1 MKLLFCLIGFGIMTK
16 VHSPAVAGQ
25 FYPSDADT
33 LKAVVDGFL
42 DSTSARPQGRVQAV
56 IVPHAGYVFSG
67 AVAAEAYAS
76 IAPTERYERVFLV
89 GPSHRE
95 AFRGASVDVEC
106 DWYETPLGRLRVDT
120 EVGFELI
127 GADSIFRDFHNAH
140 VREHCLEVQL
150 PFLQERLREVPSIVP
165 IIIGSV
171 DGGGLRRIARVLGP
185 YMNEDNLFVISSD
198 FSHYPSYE
206 DACRVD
212 GATGEAIASGSVDR
226 FLDVLLDNARAK
238 VPNLATSAC
247 GQLPIAALLM
257 MMEGRDDLEI
267 RHLDY
272 RNSGDAAV
280 YGDKSEVVGYHAF
293 SVVYKEGAEKNTGAS
308 GGFSLTAEERE
319 VLLETA
325 RRSIETAFDGK
336 YWLPSDTQLTQTLK
350 AECGAFVTLH
360 LHGRLRGCIGNIVGV
375 RPLYKTV
382 AEMARAAAFEDDRFR
397 PLTREELEQ
406 VHIEIS
412 VLSPLRQI
420 SSPDEIVLGRDGVLM
435 VKDGRS
441 GTFLPQ
447 VADETGW
454 TREEFL
460 GHCARDKAGIGWNG
474 WKDADLYVYQA
485 EVFDER

>member
-1 MKLLFCLIGFGIMTK
+1 MVQI
-16 VHSPAVAGQ
+16 HQPAVAGQ
-25 FYPSDADT
+25 FYPADAET
-33 LKAVVDGFL
+33 LTTIVEGFL
-42 DSTSARPQGRVQAV
+42 DSASTRVDRPVQAV

-67 AVAAEAYAS
+67 AVAAEAYAGIS
-76 IAPTERYERVFLV
+76 PEAVYERIFII
-89 GPSHRE
+89 GPGHRE
-95 AFRGASVDVEC
+95 AFRGAAVDGSCEVYSMPFGDVSVDTRTC
-106 DWYETPLGRLRVDT
+106 L
-120 EVGFELI
+120 ELAA
-127 GADSIFRDFHNAH
+127 ADSVFHN
-140 VREHCLEVQL
+140 RRKPFEKEHCLEVQI
-150 PFLQERLREVPSIVP
+150 PFLQARLKRMPPIVP
-165 IIIGSV
+165 VIIGSV
-171 DGGGLRRIARVLGP
+171 DGNDLGRIVRGLKP
-185 YMNEDNLFVISSD
+185 YFTQENLFVISSD
-198 FSHYPSYE
+198 FSHYPSYN
-206 DACRVD
+206 DACNVD
-212 GATGEAIASGSVDR
+212 RATGDAILSGSVEE
-226 FLDVLLDNARAK
+226 FLNTLLDNARQRI
-238 VPNLATSAC
+238 PGLATSAC

-272 RNSGDAAV
+272 RNSGDSQ
-280 YGDKSEVVGYHAF
+280 YGDKDGVVGYHAF
-293 SVVYKEGAEKNTGAS
+293 TVVYKELVRQEDSESGFALTDQEKTI
-308 GGFSLTAEERE
+308 
-319 VLLETA
+319 LLETA
-325 RRSIETAFDGK
+325 RRSIETAFEGK

-350 AECGAFVTLH
+350 VECGAFVTMH
-360 LHGRLRGCIGNIVGV
+360 LHGRLRGCVGNLVGV

-412 VLSPLRQI
+412 VLSPLRLI
-420 SSPDEIVLGRDGVLM
+420 SSPDELVLGRDGVLM

-485 EVFDER
+485 EVFDEQ

>member
-1 MKLLFCLIGFGIMTK
+1 MVQI
-16 VHSPAVAGQ
+16 HQPAVAGQ
-25 FYPSDADT
+25 FYPADAET
-33 LKAVVDGFL
+33 LTTIVEGFL
-42 DSTSARPQGRVQAV
+42 DSASTRVDRPVQAV

-67 AVAAEAYAS
+67 AVAAEAYAGIS
-76 IAPTERYERVFLV
+76 PEAVYERIFII
-89 GPSHRE
+89 GPGHRE
-95 AFRGASVDVEC
+95 AFRGAAVDGSCEVYSMPFGDVSVDTRTC
-106 DWYETPLGRLRVDT
+106 L
-120 EVGFELI
+120 ELAA
-127 GADSIFRDFHNAH
+127 ADSVFHN
-140 VREHCLEVQL
+140 RRKPFEKEHCLEVQI
-150 PFLQERLREVPSIVP
+150 PFLQARLKRMPPIVP
-165 IIIGSV
+165 VIIGSV
-171 DGGGLRRIARVLGP
+171 DGNDLGRIVRGLKP
-185 YMNEDNLFVISSD
+185 YFTQENLFVISSD
-198 FSHYPSYE
+198 FSHYPSYN
-206 DACRVD
+206 DACNVD
-212 GATGEAIASGSVDR
+212 RATGDAILSGSVEE
-226 FLDVLLDNARAK
+226 FLNTLLDNARQRI
-238 VPNLATSAC
+238 PGLATSAC

-272 RNSGDAAV
+272 RNSGDSQ
-280 YGDKSEVVGYHAF
+280 YGDKDGVVGYHAF
-293 SVVYKEGAEKNTGAS
+293 TVVYKELVRQEDSESGFALTDQEKTI
-308 GGFSLTAEERE
+308 
-319 VLLETA
+319 LLETA
-325 RRSIETAFDGK
+325 RRSIETAFEGK

-350 AECGAFVTLH
+350 VECGAFVTLH
-360 LHGRLRGCIGNIVGV
+360 LHGRLRGCVGNLVGV

-412 VLSPLRQI
+412 VLSPLRLI
-420 SSPDEIVLGRDGVLM
+420 SSPDELVLGRDGVLM

-485 EVFDER
+485 EVFDEQ

>member
-1 MKLLFCLIGFGIMTK
+1 MVQI
-16 VHSPAVAGQ
+16 HQPAVAGQ
-25 FYPSDADT
+25 FYPADAET
-33 LKAVVDGFL
+33 LTAIVEGFL
-42 DSTSARPQGRVQAV
+42 DSASTSADRPVQAV

-67 AVAAEAYAS
+67 AVAAEAYAGIS
-76 IAPTERYERVFLV
+76 PAAVYERIFII
-89 GPSHRE
+89 GPGHRE
-95 AFRGASVDVEC
+95 AFRGAAVDGSSEVYSMPLGDVSVDTRTC
-106 DWYETPLGRLRVDT
+106 L
-120 EVGFELI
+120 ELAA
-127 GADSIFRDFHNAH
+127 ADSVFHN
-140 VREHCLEVQL
+140 RRKPFEKEHCLEVQI
-150 PFLQERLREVPSIVP
+150 PFLQVRLKRMPPIVP
-165 IIIGSV
+165 VIIGSV
-171 DGGGLRRIARVLGP
+171 DGNDLGRIVRGLKP
-185 YMNEDNLFVISSD
+185 YFTQENLFVISSD
-198 FSHYPSYE
+198 FSHYPSYD
-206 DACRVD
+206 DACKVD
-212 GATGEAIASGSVDR
+212 RATGDAILSGSVEE
-226 FLDVLLDNARAK
+226 FLNTLLDNARQRI
-238 VPNLATSAC
+238 PGLATSAC

-272 RNSGDAAV
+272 RNSGDSQ
-280 YGDKSEVVGYHAF
+280 YGDKDGVVGYHAF
-293 SVVYKEGAEKNTGAS
+293 TVVYKELVRQEDSESGFALTDQEKTI
-308 GGFSLTAEERE
+308 
-319 VLLETA
+319 LLETA
-325 RRSIETAFDGK
+325 RRSIETAFEGK

-350 AECGAFVTLH
+350 VECGAFVTLH
-360 LHGRLRGCIGNIVGV
+360 LHGRLRGCVGNLVGV

-420 SSPDEIVLGRDGVLM
+420 SSPDELVLGRDGVLM

-485 EVFDER
+485 EVFDEQ

>member
-1 MKLLFCLIGFGIMTK
+1 MNILLSVILSIM
-16 VHSPAVAGQ
+16 VQIHQPAVAGQ
-25 FYPSDADT
+25 FYPADAET
-33 LKAVVDGFL
+33 LTTIVGGFL
-42 DSTSARPQGRVQAV
+42 DSASTRADRPVQAV

-67 AVAAEAYAS
+67 AVAAEAYAGIS
-76 IAPTERYERVFLV
+76 PAAVYERIFII
-89 GPSHRE
+89 GPGHRE
-95 AFRGASVDVEC
+95 AFLGAAVDGSSEVYSMPLGDVSVDTRTC
-106 DWYETPLGRLRVDT
+106 L
-120 EVGFELI
+120 ELAA
-127 GADSIFRDFHNAH
+127 ADSVFHN
-140 VREHCLEVQL
+140 RRKPFDKEHCLEVQI
-150 PFLQERLREVPSIVP
+150 PFLQARLKRMPPIVP
-165 IIIGSV
+165 VIIGSV
-171 DGGGLRRIARVLGP
+171 DGNDLGRIVRVLKP
-185 YMNEDNLFVISSD
+185 YFTQENLFVISSD
-198 FSHYPSYE
+198 FSHYPSYD
-206 DACRVD
+206 DACKVD
-212 GATGEAIASGSVDR
+212 RATGDAILSGSVEE
-226 FLDVLLDNARAK
+226 FLNTLLDNARQRI
-238 VPNLATSAC
+238 PGLATSAC

-257 MMEGRDDLEI
+257 MMEGREDLEI

-293 SVVYKEGAEKNTGAS
+293 SVVYKEEAEKNTGAS
-308 GGFSLTAEERE
+308 GGFSLTSEERE

-336 YWLPSDTQLTQTLK
+336 YWLPSDSLLTQTLK

-360 LHGRLRGCIGNIVGV
+360 LHGRLRGCIGNLVGV

-406 VHIEIS
+406 VHIEI
-412 VLSPLRQI
+412 
-420 SSPDEIVLGRDGVLM
+420 
-435 VKDGRS
+435 GRS

-454 TREEFL
+454 TKEEFL

-485 EVFDER
+485 DVFDEQ

>member
-1 MKLLFCLIGFGIMTK
+1 MNILLSVILSIM
-16 VHSPAVAGQ
+16 VQIHQPAVAGQ
-25 FYPSDADT
+25 FYPADAET
-33 LKAVVDGFL
+33 LTAIVEGFL
-42 DSTSARPQGRVQAV
+42 DSASTRADRPVQAV

-67 AVAAEAYAS
+67 AVAAEAYAGIS
-76 IAPTERYERVFLV
+76 PAAVYERIFII
-89 GPSHRE
+89 GPGHRE
-95 AFRGASVDVEC
+95 AFRGAAVDGSSEVYSMPLGDVSVDTRTC
-106 DWYETPLGRLRVDT
+106 L
-120 EVGFELI
+120 ELAA
-127 GADSIFRDFHNAH
+127 ADSVFHN
-140 VREHCLEVQL
+140 RRKPFEKEHCLEVQI
-150 PFLQERLREVPSIVP
+150 PFLQVRLKRMPPIVP
-165 IIIGSV
+165 VIISSV
-171 DGGGLRRIARVLGP
+171 DGNDLGRIVRVLKP
-185 YMNEDNLFVISSD
+185 YFTQENLFVISSD
-198 FSHYPSYE
+198 FSHYPSYD
-206 DACRVD
+206 DACKVD
-212 GATGEAIASGSVDR
+212 RATGDAILSGSVEE
-226 FLDVLLDNARAK
+226 FLNTLLDNARQRI
-238 VPNLATSAC
+238 PGLATSAC

-272 RNSGDAAV
+272 RNSGDSQ
-280 YGDKSEVVGYHAF
+280 YGDKDGVVGYHAF
-293 SVVYKEGAEKNTGAS
+293 TVVYKEPVRQEDSESGFALTDQEKAI
-308 GGFSLTAEERE
+308 
-319 VLLETA
+319 LLETA
-325 RRSIETAFDGK
+325 RRSIETAFEGK

-350 AECGAFVTLH
+350 VECGAFVTLH

-420 SSPDEIVLGRDGVLM
+420 PSPDEIVLGRDGVLM

-485 EVFDER
+485 EVFDEQ

>member
-1 MKLLFCLIGFGIMTK
+1 MVQI
-16 VHSPAVAGQ
+16 HQPAVAGQ
-25 FYPSDADT
+25 FYPADAET
-33 LKAVVDGFL
+33 LTAIVEGFL
-42 DSTSARPQGRVQAV
+42 DSASTRADRPVQAV

-67 AVAAEAYAS
+67 AVAAEAYAGIS
-76 IAPTERYERVFLV
+76 PAAVYERIFII
-89 GPSHRE
+89 GPGHRE
-95 AFRGASVDVEC
+95 AFRGAAVDGSSEVYSMPLGDVSVDTRTC
-106 DWYETPLGRLRVDT
+106 L
-120 EVGFELI
+120 ELAA
-127 GADSIFRDFHNAH
+127 ADSVFHN
-140 VREHCLEVQL
+140 RRKPFEKEHCLEVQI
-150 PFLQERLREVPSIVP
+150 PFLQVRLKRMPPIVP
-165 IIIGSV
+165 VIISSV
-171 DGGGLRRIARVLGP
+171 DGNDLGRIVRVLKP
-185 YMNEDNLFVISSD
+185 YFTQENLFVISSD
-198 FSHYPSYE
+198 FSHYPSYD
-206 DACRVD
+206 DACKVD
-212 GATGEAIASGSVDR
+212 RATGDAILSGSVEE
-226 FLDVLLDNARAK
+226 FLNTLLDNARQRI
-238 VPNLATSAC
+238 PGLATSAC

-257 MMEGRDDLEI
+257 MMEGREDLEI

-272 RNSGDAAV
+272 RNSGDSQ
-280 YGDKSEVVGYHAF
+280 YGDKDGVVGYHAF
-293 SVVYKEGAEKNTGAS
+293 TMVYKEPVRQEDSESGFALTDQEKAI
-308 GGFSLTAEERE
+308 
-319 VLLETA
+319 LLETA
-325 RRSIETAFDGK
+325 RRSIETAFEGK

-412 VLSPLRQI
+412 VLSPLRRI
-420 SSPDEIVLGRDGVLM
+420 SSPDELVLGRDGVLM

>member
-1 MKLLFCLIGFGIMTK
+1 MNILLSVILSIM
-16 VHSPAVAGQ
+16 VQIHQPAVAGQ
-25 FYPSDADT
+25 FYPADAET
-33 LKAVVDGFL
+33 LTAIVEGFL
-42 DSTSARPQGRVQAV
+42 DSASTRADRPVQAV

-67 AVAAEAYAS
+67 AVAAEAYAGIS
-76 IAPTERYERVFLV
+76 PAAVYERIFII
-89 GPSHRE
+89 GPGHRE
-95 AFRGASVDVEC
+95 AFLGAAVDGSSEVYSMPLGDVSVDTRTC
-106 DWYETPLGRLRVDT
+106 L
-120 EVGFELI
+120 ELAA
-127 GADSIFRDFHNAH
+127 ADSVFHN
-140 VREHCLEVQL
+140 RRKPFDKEHCLEVQI
-150 PFLQERLREVPSIVP
+150 PFLQARLKRMPPIVP
-165 IIIGSV
+165 VIIGSV
-171 DGGGLRRIARVLGP
+171 DGNDLGRIVRVLKP
-185 YMNEDNLFVISSD
+185 YFTQENLFVISSD
-198 FSHYPSYE
+198 FSHYPSYD
-206 DACRVD
+206 DACKVD
-212 GATGEAIASGSVDR
+212 RATGDAILSGSVEE
-226 FLDVLLDNARAK
+226 FLNTLLDNARQRI
-238 VPNLATSAC
+238 PGLATSAC

-257 MMEGRDDLEI
+257 MMEGREDLEI

-272 RNSGDAAV
+272 RNSGDSQ
-280 YGDKSEVVGYHAF
+280 YGDKDGVVGYHAF
-293 SVVYKEGAEKNTGAS
+293 TVVYKEPVRQEDSESGFALTDQEKAI
-308 GGFSLTAEERE
+308 
-319 VLLETA
+319 LLETA
-325 RRSIETAFDGK
+325 RRSIETAFEGK

-375 RPLYKTV
+375 SPLYKTV

>member
-1 MKLLFCLIGFGIMTK
+1 MNILLSVILSIM
-16 VHSPAVAGQ
+16 VQIHQPAVAGQ
-25 FYPSDADT
+25 FYPADAET
-33 LKAVVDGFL
+33 LTAIVEGFL
-42 DSTSARPQGRVQAV
+42 DSASTSADRPVQAV

-67 AVAAEAYAS
+67 AVAAEAYAGIS
-76 IAPTERYERVFLV
+76 PAAVYERIFII
-89 GPSHRE
+89 GPGHRE
-95 AFRGASVDVEC
+95 AFRGAAVDGSSEVYSMPLGDVSVDTRTC
-106 DWYETPLGRLRVDT
+106 L
-120 EVGFELI
+120 ELAA
-127 GADSIFRDFHNAH
+127 ADSVFHN
-140 VREHCLEVQL
+140 RRKPFEKEHCLEVQI
-150 PFLQERLREVPSIVP
+150 PFLQVRLKRMPPIVP
-165 IIIGSV
+165 VIIGSV
-171 DGGGLRRIARVLGP
+171 DGNDLGRIVRGLKP
-185 YMNEDNLFVISSD
+185 YFTQENLFVISSD
-198 FSHYPSYE
+198 FSHYPSYD
-206 DACRVD
+206 DACKVD
-212 GATGEAIASGSVDR
+212 RATGDAILSGSVEE
-226 FLDVLLDNARAK
+226 FLNTLLDNARQRI
-238 VPNLATSAC
+238 PGLATSAC

-257 MMEGRDDLEI
+257 MMEGREDLEI

-272 RNSGDAAV
+272 RNSGDSQ
-280 YGDKSEVVGYHAF
+280 YGNKDGVVGYHAF
-293 SVVYKEGAEKNTGAS
+293 TVVYKELVRQEDSESGFALTDQEKTI
-308 GGFSLTAEERE
+308 
-319 VLLETA
+319 LLETA
-325 RRSIETAFDGK
+325 RRSIETAFEGK

-350 AECGAFVTLH
+350 VECGAFVTLH
-360 LHGRLRGCIGNIVGV
+360 LHGRLRGCVGNLVGV

-420 SSPDEIVLGRDGVLM
+420 SSPDELVLGRDGVLM

-485 EVFDER
+485 EVFDEQ

>member
-1 MKLLFCLIGFGIMTK
+1 MNILLSVILSIM
-16 VHSPAVAGQ
+16 VQIHQPAVAGQ
-25 FYPSDADT
+25 FYPADAET
-33 LKAVVDGFL
+33 LTAIVEGFL
-42 DSTSARPQGRVQAV
+42 DSASTSADRPVQAV

-67 AVAAEAYAS
+67 AVAAEAYAGIS
-76 IAPTERYERVFLV
+76 PAAVYERIFII
-89 GPSHRE
+89 GPGHRE
-95 AFRGASVDVEC
+95 AFRGAAVDGSSEVYSMPLGDVSVDTRTC
-106 DWYETPLGRLRVDT
+106 L
-120 EVGFELI
+120 ELAA
-127 GADSIFRDFHNAH
+127 ADSVFHN
-140 VREHCLEVQL
+140 RRKPFEKEHCLEVQI
-150 PFLQERLREVPSIVP
+150 PFLQVRLKRMPPIVP
-165 IIIGSV
+165 VIIGSV
-171 DGGGLRRIARVLGP
+171 DGNDLGRIVRGLKP
-185 YMNEDNLFVISSD
+185 YFTQENLFVISSD
-198 FSHYPSYE
+198 FSHYPSYD
-206 DACRVD
+206 DACKVD
-212 GATGEAIASGSVDR
+212 RATGDAILFGSVEE
-226 FLDVLLDNARAK
+226 FLNTLLDNARQRI
-238 VPNLATSAC
+238 PGLATSAC

-257 MMEGRDDLEI
+257 MMQGRDDLEI

-272 RNSGDAAV
+272 RNSGDSQ
-280 YGDKSEVVGYHAF
+280 YGDKDGVVGYHAF
-293 SVVYKEGAEKNTGAS
+293 TVVYKEPARHEDSESGFALTDQEKTI
-308 GGFSLTAEERE
+308 
-319 VLLETA
+319 LLETA
-325 RRSIETAFDGK
+325 RRSIETAFEGK

-485 EVFDER
+485 EVFDEQ

>member
-1 MKLLFCLIGFGIMTK
+1 MNILLSVILSIM
-16 VHSPAVAGQ
+16 VQIHQPAVAGQ
-25 FYPSDADT
+25 FYPADAET
-33 LKAVVDGFL
+33 LTTIVGGFL
-42 DSTSARPQGRVQAV
+42 DSASTRADRPVQAV

-67 AVAAEAYAS
+67 AVAAEAYAGIS
-76 IAPTERYERVFLV
+76 PAAVYERIFII
-89 GPSHRE
+89 GPGHRE
-95 AFRGASVDVEC
+95 AFRGAAVDGSSEVYSMPLGDVSVDTRTC
-106 DWYETPLGRLRVDT
+106 L
-120 EVGFELI
+120 ELAA
-127 GADSIFRDFHNAH
+127 ADSVFHN
-140 VREHCLEVQL
+140 RRKPFEKEHCLEVQI
-150 PFLQERLREVPSIVP
+150 PFLQVRLKRMPPIVP
-165 IIIGSV
+165 VIISSV
-171 DGGGLRRIARVLGP
+171 DGNDLGRIVRVLKP
-185 YMNEDNLFVISSD
+185 YFTQENLFVISSD
-198 FSHYPSYE
+198 FSHYPSYD
-206 DACRVD
+206 DACKVD
-212 GATGEAIASGSVDR
+212 RATGDAILSGSVEE
-226 FLDVLLDNARAK
+226 FLNTLLDNARQRI
-238 VPNLATSAC
+238 PGLATSAC

-257 MMEGRDDLEI
+257 MMEGREDLEI

-272 RNSGDAAV
+272 RNSGDSQ
-280 YGDKSEVVGYHAF
+280 YGDKDGVVGYHAF
-293 SVVYKEGAEKNTGAS
+293 TVVYKEPVRQEDSESGFALTDQEKAI
-308 GGFSLTAEERE
+308 
-319 VLLETA
+319 LLETA
-325 RRSIETAFDGK
+325 RRSIETAFEGK

-420 SSPDEIVLGRDGVLM
+420 SSPDELVLGRDGVLM

-485 EVFDER
+485 EVFDDR

>member
-1 MKLLFCLIGFGIMTK
+1 MNILLSVILSIM
-16 VHSPAVAGQ
+16 VQIHQPAVAGQ
-25 FYPSDADT
+25 FYPADAET
-33 LKAVVDGFL
+33 LTAIVEGFL
-42 DSTSARPQGRVQAV
+42 DSASTSADRPVQAV

-67 AVAAEAYAS
+67 AVAAEAYAGIS
-76 IAPTERYERVFLV
+76 PAAVYERIFII
-89 GPSHRE
+89 GPGHRE
-95 AFRGASVDVEC
+95 AFRGAAVDGSSEVYSMPLGDVSVDTRTC
-106 DWYETPLGRLRVDT
+106 L
-120 EVGFELI
+120 ELAA
-127 GADSIFRDFHNAH
+127 ADSVFHN
-140 VREHCLEVQL
+140 RRKPFEKEHCLEVQI
-150 PFLQERLREVPSIVP
+150 PFLQVRLKRMPPIVP
-165 IIIGSV
+165 VIIGSV
-171 DGGGLRRIARVLGP
+171 DGNDLGRIVRGLKP
-185 YMNEDNLFVISSD
+185 YFTQENLFVISSD
-198 FSHYPSYE
+198 FSHYPSYD
-206 DACRVD
+206 DACKVD
-212 GATGEAIASGSVDR
+212 RATGDAILSGSVEE
-226 FLDVLLDNARAK
+226 FLNTLLDNARQRI
-238 VPNLATSAC
+238 PGLATSAC

-257 MMEGRDDLEI
+257 MMEGREDLEI

-272 RNSGDAAV
+272 RNSGDSQ
-280 YGDKSEVVGYHAF
+280 YGDKDGVVGYHAF
-293 SVVYKEGAEKNTGAS
+293 TVVYKEPVRQEDSESGFALTDQEKAI
-308 GGFSLTAEERE
+308 
-319 VLLETA
+319 LLETA
-325 RRSIETAFDGK
+325 RRSIETAFEGK

>member
-1 MKLLFCLIGFGIMTK
+1 MVQI
-16 VHSPAVAGQ
+16 HQPAVAGQ
-25 FYPSDADT
+25 FYPADAET
-33 LKAVVDGFL
+33 LTAIVEGFL
-42 DSTSARPQGRVQAV
+42 DSASTRADRPVQAV

-67 AVAAEAYAS
+67 AVAAEAYAGIS
-76 IAPTERYERVFLV
+76 PAAVYERIFII
-89 GPSHRE
+89 GPGHRE
-95 AFRGASVDVEC
+95 AFRGAAVDGSSEVYSMPLGDVSVDTRTC
-106 DWYETPLGRLRVDT
+106 L
-120 EVGFELI
+120 ELAA
-127 GADSIFRDFHNAH
+127 ADSVFHN
-140 VREHCLEVQL
+140 RRKPFEKEHCLEVQI
-150 PFLQERLREVPSIVP
+150 PFLQVRLKRMPPIVP
-165 IIIGSV
+165 VIISSV
-171 DGGGLRRIARVLGP
+171 DGNDLGRIVRVLKP
-185 YMNEDNLFVISSD
+185 YFTQENLFVISSD
-198 FSHYPSYE
+198 FSHYPSYD
-206 DACRVD
+206 DACKVD
-212 GATGEAIASGSVDR
+212 RATGDAILSGSVEE
-226 FLDVLLDNARAK
+226 FLNTLLDNARQRI
-238 VPNLATSAC
+238 PGLATSAC

-272 RNSGDAAV
+272 RNSGDSQ
-280 YGDKSEVVGYHAF
+280 YGDKDGVVGYHAF
-293 SVVYKEGAEKNTGAS
+293 TVVYKEPVRQEDSESGFALTDQEKAI
-308 GGFSLTAEERE
+308 
-319 VLLETA
+319 LLETA
-325 RRSIETAFDGK
+325 RRSIETAFEGK

-350 AECGAFVTLH
+350 VECGAFVTLH

-420 SSPDEIVLGRDGVLM
+420 PSPDEIVLGRDGVLM

-485 EVFDER
+485 EVFDEQ

>member
-1 MKLLFCLIGFGIMTK
+1 MNILLSVILSIM
-16 VHSPAVAGQ
+16 VQIHQPAVAGQ
-25 FYPSDADT
+25 FYPADAET
-33 LKAVVDGFL
+33 LTAIVEGFL
-42 DSTSARPQGRVQAV
+42 DSASTRADRPVQAV

-67 AVAAEAYAS
+67 AVAAEAYAGIS
-76 IAPTERYERVFLV
+76 PAAVYERIFII
-89 GPSHRE
+89 GPGHRE
-95 AFRGASVDVEC
+95 AFRGAAVDGSSEVYSMPLGDVSVDTRTC
-106 DWYETPLGRLRVDT
+106 L
-120 EVGFELI
+120 ELAA
-127 GADSIFRDFHNAH
+127 ADSVFHN
-140 VREHCLEVQL
+140 RRKPFEKEHCLEVQI
-150 PFLQERLREVPSIVP
+150 PFLQVRLKRMPPIVP
-165 IIIGSV
+165 VIISSV
-171 DGGGLRRIARVLGP
+171 DGNDLGRIVRVLKP
-185 YMNEDNLFVISSD
+185 YFTQENLFVISSD
-198 FSHYPSYE
+198 FSHYPSYD
-206 DACRVD
+206 DACKVD
-212 GATGEAIASGSVDR
+212 RATGDAILSGSVEE
-226 FLDVLLDNARAK
+226 FLNTLLDNARQRI
-238 VPNLATSAC
+238 PGLATSAC

-257 MMEGRDDLEI
+257 MMEGREDLEI

-272 RNSGDAAV
+272 RNSGDSQ
-280 YGDKSEVVGYHAF
+280 YGDKDGVVGYHAF
-293 SVVYKEGAEKNTGAS
+293 TVVYKEPVRQEDSESGFALTDQEKAI
-308 GGFSLTAEERE
+308 
-319 VLLETA
+319 LLETA

-485 EVFDER
+485 EVFDEQ

>member
-1 MKLLFCLIGFGIMTK
+1 MNILLSVILSIM
-16 VHSPAVAGQ
+16 VQIHQPAVAGQ
-25 FYPSDADT
+25 FYPADAET
-33 LKAVVDGFL
+33 LTAIVEGFL
-42 DSTSARPQGRVQAV
+42 DSASTRADRPVQAV

-67 AVAAEAYAS
+67 AVAAEAYAGIS
-76 IAPTERYERVFLV
+76 PAAVYERIFII
-89 GPSHRE
+89 GPGHRE
-95 AFRGASVDVEC
+95 AFRGAAVDGSSEVYSMPLGDVSVDTRTC
-106 DWYETPLGRLRVDT
+106 L
-120 EVGFELI
+120 ELAA
-127 GADSIFRDFHNAH
+127 ADSVFHN
-140 VREHCLEVQL
+140 RRKPFEKEHCLEVQI
-150 PFLQERLREVPSIVP
+150 PFLQVRLKRMPPIVP
-165 IIIGSV
+165 VIISSV
-171 DGGGLRRIARVLGP
+171 DGNDLGRIVRVLKP
-185 YMNEDNLFVISSD
+185 YFTQENLFVISSD
-198 FSHYPSYE
+198 FSHYPSYD
-206 DACRVD
+206 DACKVD
-212 GATGEAIASGSVDR
+212 RATGDAILSGSVEE
-226 FLDVLLDNARAK
+226 FLNTLLDNARQRI
-238 VPNLATSAC
+238 PGLATSAC

-257 MMEGRDDLEI
+257 MMEGREDLEI

-272 RNSGDAAV
+272 RNSGDSQ
-280 YGDKSEVVGYHAF
+280 YGDKDGVVGYHAF
-293 SVVYKEGAEKNTGAS
+293 TVVYKEPVRQEDSESGFALTDQEKAI
-308 GGFSLTAEERE
+308 
-319 VLLETA
+319 LLETA
-325 RRSIETAFDGK
+325 RRSIETAFEGK

-420 SSPDEIVLGRDGVLM
+420 SSPDELVLGRDGVLM

-485 EVFDER
+485 EVFDEQ

>member
-1 MKLLFCLIGFGIMTK
+1 MVQI
-16 VHSPAVAGQ
+16 HQPAVAGQ
-25 FYPSDADT
+25 FYPADAET
-33 LKAVVDGFL
+33 LTTIVGGFL
-42 DSTSARPQGRVQAV
+42 DSASTRADRPVQAV

-67 AVAAEAYAS
+67 AVAAEAYAGIS
-76 IAPTERYERVFLV
+76 PAAVYERIFII
-89 GPSHRE
+89 GPGHRE
-95 AFRGASVDVEC
+95 AFRGAAVDGSSEVYSMPLGDVSVDTRTC
-106 DWYETPLGRLRVDT
+106 L
-120 EVGFELI
+120 ELAA
-127 GADSIFRDFHNAH
+127 ADSVFHN
-140 VREHCLEVQL
+140 RRKPFEKEHCLEVQI
-150 PFLQERLREVPSIVP
+150 PFLQVRLKRMPPIVP
-165 IIIGSV
+165 VIISSV
-171 DGGGLRRIARVLGP
+171 DGNDLGRIVRVLKP
-185 YMNEDNLFVISSD
+185 YFTQENLFVISSD
-198 FSHYPSYE
+198 FSHYPSYD
-206 DACRVD
+206 DACKVD
-212 GATGEAIASGSVDR
+212 RATGDAILSGSVEE
-226 FLDVLLDNARAK
+226 FLNTLLDNARQRI
-238 VPNLATSAC
+238 PGLATSAC

-272 RNSGDAAV
+272 RNSGDSQ
-280 YGDKSEVVGYHAF
+280 YGDKDGVVGYHAF
-293 SVVYKEGAEKNTGAS
+293 TVVYKEPVRQEDSESGFALTDQEKAI
-308 GGFSLTAEERE
+308 
-319 VLLETA
+319 LLETA
-325 RRSIETAFDGK
+325 RRSIETAFEGK

-406 VHIEIS
+406 VQIEIS

-454 TREEFL
+454 SKEEFL

-485 EVFDER
+485 EVFDEQ

>member
-1 MKLLFCLIGFGIMTK
+1 MVQI
-16 VHSPAVAGQ
+16 HQPAVAGQ
-25 FYPSDADT
+25 FYPADAET
-33 LKAVVDGFL
+33 LTAIVEGFL
-42 DSTSARPQGRVQAV
+42 DSASTRADRPVQAV

-67 AVAAEAYAS
+67 AVAAEAYAGIS
-76 IAPTERYERVFLV
+76 PAAVYERIFII
-89 GPSHRE
+89 GPGHRE
-95 AFRGASVDVEC
+95 AFRGAAVDGSSEVYSMPLGDVSVDTRTC
-106 DWYETPLGRLRVDT
+106 L
-120 EVGFELI
+120 ELAA
-127 GADSIFRDFHNAH
+127 ADSVFHN
-140 VREHCLEVQL
+140 RRKPFEKEHCLEVQI
-150 PFLQERLREVPSIVP
+150 PFLQVRLKRMPPIVP
-165 IIIGSV
+165 VIISSV
-171 DGGGLRRIARVLGP
+171 DGNDLGRIVRVLKP
-185 YMNEDNLFVISSD
+185 YFTQENLFVISSD
-198 FSHYPSYE
+198 FSHYPSYD
-206 DACRVD
+206 DACKVD
-212 GATGEAIASGSVDR
+212 RATGDAILSGSVEE
-226 FLDVLLDNARAK
+226 FLNTLLDNARQRI
-238 VPNLATSAC
+238 PGLATSAC

-257 MMEGRDDLEI
+257 MMEGREDLEI

-272 RNSGDAAV
+272 RNSGDSQ
-280 YGDKSEVVGYHAF
+280 YGDKDGVVGYHAF
-293 SVVYKEGAEKNTGAS
+293 TMVYKEPVRQEDSESGFALTDQEKAI
-308 GGFSLTAEERE
+308 
-319 VLLETA
+319 LLETA
-325 RRSIETAFDGK
+325 RRSIETAFEGK

-420 SSPDEIVLGRDGVLM
+420 SSPDELVLGRDGVLM

>member
-1 MKLLFCLIGFGIMTK
+1 MNILLSVILSIM
-16 VHSPAVAGQ
+16 VQIHQPAVAGQ
-25 FYPSDADT
+25 FYPADAET
-33 LKAVVDGFL
+33 LTAIVEGFL
-42 DSTSARPQGRVQAV
+42 DSASTRADRPVQAV

-67 AVAAEAYAS
+67 AVAAEAYAGIS
-76 IAPTERYERVFLV
+76 PAAVYERIFII
-89 GPSHRE
+89 GPGHRE
-95 AFRGASVDVEC
+95 AFRGAAVDGSSEVYSMPLGDVSVDTRTC
-106 DWYETPLGRLRVDT
+106 L
-120 EVGFELI
+120 ELAA
-127 GADSIFRDFHNAH
+127 ADSVFHN
-140 VREHCLEVQL
+140 RRKPFEKEHCLEVQI
-150 PFLQERLREVPSIVP
+150 PFLQVRLKRMPPIVP
-165 IIIGSV
+165 VIISSV
-171 DGGGLRRIARVLGP
+171 DGNDLGRIVRVLKP
-185 YMNEDNLFVISSD
+185 YFTQENLFVISSD
-198 FSHYPSYE
+198 FSHYPSYD
-206 DACRVD
+206 DACKVD
-212 GATGEAIASGSVDR
+212 RATGDAILSGSVEE
-226 FLDVLLDNARAK
+226 FLNTLLDNARQRI
-238 VPNLATSAC
+238 PGLATSAC

-257 MMEGRDDLEI
+257 MMEGRYDLEI

-272 RNSGDAAV
+272 RNSGDSQ
-280 YGDKSEVVGYHAF
+280 YGDKDGVVGYHAF
-293 SVVYKEGAEKNTGAS
+293 TVVYKEPVRQEDSESGFALTDQEKAI
-308 GGFSLTAEERE
+308 
-319 VLLETA
+319 LLETA
-325 RRSIETAFDGK
+325 RRSIETAFEGK
-336 YWLPSDTQLTQTLK
+336 YWLPSDSQLTQTLK

-360 LHGRLRGCIGNIVGV
+360 LHGRLRGCIGNLVGV

-420 SSPDEIVLGRDGVLM
+420 SSPDELVLGRDGVLM

>member
-1 MKLLFCLIGFGIMTK
+1 MNILLSVILSIM
-16 VHSPAVAGQ
+16 VQIHQPAVAGQ
-25 FYPSDADT
+25 FYPADAET
-33 LKAVVDGFL
+33 LTTIVGGFL
-42 DSTSARPQGRVQAV
+42 DSASTRADRPVQAV

-67 AVAAEAYAS
+67 AVAAEAYAGIS
-76 IAPTERYERVFLV
+76 PAAVYERIFII
-89 GPSHRE
+89 GPGHRE
-95 AFRGASVDVEC
+95 AFLGAAVDGSSEVYSMPLGDVSVDTRTC
-106 DWYETPLGRLRVDT
+106 L
-120 EVGFELI
+120 ELAA
-127 GADSIFRDFHNAH
+127 ADSVFHN
-140 VREHCLEVQL
+140 RRKPFDKEHCLEVQI
-150 PFLQERLREVPSIVP
+150 PFLQARLKRMPPIVP
-165 IIIGSV
+165 VIIGSV
-171 DGGGLRRIARVLGP
+171 DGNDLGRIVRVLKP
-185 YMNEDNLFVISSD
+185 YFTQENLFVISSD
-198 FSHYPSYE
+198 FSHYPSYD
-206 DACRVD
+206 DACKVD
-212 GATGEAIASGSVDR
+212 RATGDAILSGSVEE
-226 FLDVLLDNARAK
+226 FLNTLLDNARQRI
-238 VPNLATSAC
+238 PGLATSAC

-257 MMEGRDDLEI
+257 MMEGREELEI
-267 RHLDY
+267 RHLNY

-293 SVVYKEGAEKNTGAS
+293 SVVYKEEAEKNTGAS

-336 YWLPSDTQLTQTLK
+336 YWLPSDTRLTQTLK

-420 SSPDEIVLGRDGVLM
+420 SSPDELVLGRDGVLM

-454 TREEFL
+454 SKEEFL

-485 EVFDER
+485 EVFDEQ

>member
-1 MKLLFCLIGFGIMTK
+1 MNILLSVILSIM
-16 VHSPAVAGQ
+16 VQIHQPAVAGQ
-25 FYPSDADT
+25 FYPADAET
-33 LKAVVDGFL
+33 LTAIVEGFL
-42 DSTSARPQGRVQAV
+42 DSASTRADRPVQAV

-67 AVAAEAYAS
+67 AVAAEAYAGIS
-76 IAPTERYERVFLV
+76 PAAVYERIFII
-89 GPSHRE
+89 GPGHRE
-95 AFRGASVDVEC
+95 AFRGAAVDGSSEVYSMPLGDVSVDTRTC
-106 DWYETPLGRLRVDT
+106 L
-120 EVGFELI
+120 ELAA
-127 GADSIFRDFHNAH
+127 ADSVFHN
-140 VREHCLEVQL
+140 RRKPFEKEHCLEVQI
-150 PFLQERLREVPSIVP
+150 PFLQVRLKRMPPIVP
-165 IIIGSV
+165 VIISSV
-171 DGGGLRRIARVLGP
+171 DGNDLGRIVRVLKP
-185 YMNEDNLFVISSD
+185 YFTQENLFVISSD
-198 FSHYPSYE
+198 FSHYPSYD
-206 DACRVD
+206 DACKVD
-212 GATGEAIASGSVDR
+212 RATGDAILSGSVEE
-226 FLDVLLDNARAK
+226 FLNTLLDNARQRI
-238 VPNLATSAC
+238 PGLATSAC

-257 MMEGRDDLEI
+257 MMEGREDLEI

-272 RNSGDAAV
+272 RNSGDSQ
-280 YGDKSEVVGYHAF
+280 YGDKDGVVGYHAF
-293 SVVYKEGAEKNTGAS
+293 TVVYKEPVRQEDSESGFALTDQEKAI
-308 GGFSLTAEERE
+308 
-319 VLLETA
+319 LLETA
-325 RRSIETAFDGK
+325 RRSIETAFEGK

-420 SSPDEIVLGRDGVLM
+420 SSPDELVLGRDGVLM

>member
-1 MKLLFCLIGFGIMTK
+1 MVQI
-16 VHSPAVAGQ
+16 HQPAVAGQ
-25 FYPSDADT
+25 FYPADAET
-33 LKAVVDGFL
+33 LTTIVEGFL
-42 DSTSARPQGRVQAV
+42 DSASTRVDRPVQAV

-67 AVAAEAYAS
+67 AVAAEAYAGIS
-76 IAPTERYERVFLV
+76 PEAVYERIFII
-89 GPSHRE
+89 GPGHRE
-95 AFRGASVDVEC
+95 AFRGAAVDGSCEVYSMPFGDVSVDTRTC
-106 DWYETPLGRLRVDT
+106 L
-120 EVGFELI
+120 ELAA
-127 GADSIFRDFHNAH
+127 ADSVFHN
-140 VREHCLEVQL
+140 RRKPFEKEHCLEVQI
-150 PFLQERLREVPSIVP
+150 PFLQARLKRMPPIVP
-165 IIIGSV
+165 VIIGSV
-171 DGGGLRRIARVLGP
+171 DGNDLGRIVRGLKP
-185 YMNEDNLFVISSD
+185 YFTQENLFVISSD
-198 FSHYPSYE
+198 FSHYPSYN
-206 DACRVD
+206 DACNVD
-212 GATGEAIASGSVDR
+212 RATGDAILSGSVEE
-226 FLDVLLDNARAK
+226 FLNTLLDNARQRI
-238 VPNLATSAC
+238 PGLATSAC

-272 RNSGDAAV
+272 RNSGDSQ
-280 YGDKSEVVGYHAF
+280 YGDKDGVVGYNAF
-293 SVVYKEGAEKNTGAS
+293 TVVYKELVRQEDSESGFALTDQEKTI
-308 GGFSLTAEERE
+308 
-319 VLLETA
+319 LLETA
-325 RRSIETAFDGK
+325 RRSIETAFEGK

-350 AECGAFVTLH
+350 VECGAFVTLH
-360 LHGRLRGCIGNIVGV
+360 LHGRLRGCVGNLVGV

-420 SSPDEIVLGRDGVLM
+420 SSLDELVLGRDGVLM

-485 EVFDER
+485 EVFDEQ

>member
-1 MKLLFCLIGFGIMTK
+1 MNILLSVILSIM
-16 VHSPAVAGQ
+16 VQIHQPAVAGQ
-25 FYPSDADT
+25 FYPADAET
-33 LKAVVDGFL
+33 LTAIVEGFL
-42 DSTSARPQGRVQAV
+42 DSASTRADRPVQAV

-67 AVAAEAYAS
+67 AVAAEAYAGIS
-76 IAPTERYERVFLV
+76 PAAVYERIFII
-89 GPSHRE
+89 GPGHRE
-95 AFRGASVDVEC
+95 AFRGAAVDGSSEVYSMPLGDVSVDTRTC
-106 DWYETPLGRLRVDT
+106 L
-120 EVGFELI
+120 ELAA
-127 GADSIFRDFHNAH
+127 ADSVFHN
-140 VREHCLEVQL
+140 RRKPFEKEHCLEVQI
-150 PFLQERLREVPSIVP
+150 PFLQVRLKRMPPIVP
-165 IIIGSV
+165 VIISSV
-171 DGGGLRRIARVLGP
+171 DGNDLGRIVRVLKP
-185 YMNEDNLFVISSD
+185 YFTQENLFVISSD
-198 FSHYPSYE
+198 FSHYPSYD
-206 DACRVD
+206 DACKVD
-212 GATGEAIASGSVDR
+212 RATGDAILSGSVEE
-226 FLDVLLDNARAK
+226 FLNTLLDNARQRI
-238 VPNLATSAC
+238 PGLATSAC

-257 MMEGRDDLEI
+257 MMEGREDLEI

-272 RNSGDAAV
+272 RNSGDSQ
-280 YGDKSEVVGYHAF
+280 YGDKDGVVGYHAF
-293 SVVYKEGAEKNTGAS
+293 TVVYKEPVRQEDSESGFALTDQEKAI
-308 GGFSLTAEERE
+308 
-319 VLLETA
+319 LLETA
-325 RRSIETAFDGK
+325 RRSIETAFEGK

-454 TREEFL
+454 SKEEFL

-485 EVFDER
+485 EVFDEQ

>member
-1 MKLLFCLIGFGIMTK
+1 MVQI
-16 VHSPAVAGQ
+16 HQPAVAGQ
-25 FYPSDADT
+25 FYPADAET
-33 LKAVVDGFL
+33 LTAIVEGFL
-42 DSTSARPQGRVQAV
+42 DSASTRADRPVQAV

-67 AVAAEAYAS
+67 AVAAEAYAGIS
-76 IAPTERYERVFLV
+76 PAAVYERIFII
-89 GPSHRE
+89 GPGHRE
-95 AFRGASVDVEC
+95 AFRGAAVDGSSEVYSMPLGDVSVDTRTC
-106 DWYETPLGRLRVDT
+106 L
-120 EVGFELI
+120 ELAA
-127 GADSIFRDFHNAH
+127 ADSVFHN
-140 VREHCLEVQL
+140 RRKPFEKEHCLEVQI
-150 PFLQERLREVPSIVP
+150 PFLQVRLKRMPPIVP
-165 IIIGSV
+165 VIISSV
-171 DGGGLRRIARVLGP
+171 DGNDLGRIVRVLKP
-185 YMNEDNLFVISSD
+185 YFTQENLFVISSD
-198 FSHYPSYE
+198 FSHYPSYD
-206 DACRVD
+206 DACKVD
-212 GATGEAIASGSVDR
+212 RATGDAILSGSVEE
-226 FLDVLLDNARAK
+226 FLNTLLDNARQRI
-238 VPNLATSAC
+238 PGLATSAC

-257 MMEGRDDLEI
+257 MMEGREDLEI

-272 RNSGDAAV
+272 RNSGDSQ
-280 YGDKSEVVGYHAF
+280 YGDKDGVVGYHAF
-293 SVVYKEGAEKNTGAS
+293 TVVYKEPVRQEDSESGFALTDQEKAI
-308 GGFSLTAEERE
+308 
-319 VLLETA
+319 LLETA
-325 RRSIETAFDGK
+325 RRSIETAFEGK

-485 EVFDER
+485 EVFDEQ

>member
-1 MKLLFCLIGFGIMTK
+1 MVQI
-16 VHSPAVAGQ
+16 HQPAVAGQ
-25 FYPSDADT
+25 FYPADAET
-33 LKAVVDGFL
+33 LTAIVEGFL
-42 DSTSARPQGRVQAV
+42 DSASTRADRPVQAV

-67 AVAAEAYAS
+67 AVAAEAYAGIS
-76 IAPTERYERVFLV
+76 PAAVYERIFII
-89 GPSHRE
+89 GPGHRE
-95 AFRGASVDVEC
+95 AFRGAAVDGSSEVYSMPLGDVSVDTRTC
-106 DWYETPLGRLRVDT
+106 L
-120 EVGFELI
+120 ELAA
-127 GADSIFRDFHNAH
+127 ADSVFHN
-140 VREHCLEVQL
+140 RRKPFEKEHCLEVQI
-150 PFLQERLREVPSIVP
+150 PFLQVRLKRMPPIVP
-165 IIIGSV
+165 VIISSV
-171 DGGGLRRIARVLGP
+171 DGNDLGRIVRVLKP
-185 YMNEDNLFVISSD
+185 YFTQENLFVISSD
-198 FSHYPSYE
+198 FSHYPSYD
-206 DACRVD
+206 DACKVD
-212 GATGEAIASGSVDR
+212 RATGDAILSGSVEE
-226 FLDVLLDNARAK
+226 FLNTLLDNARQRI
-238 VPNLATSAC
+238 PGLATSAC

-272 RNSGDAAV
+272 RNSGDSQ
-280 YGDKSEVVGYHAF
+280 YGDKDGVVGYHAF
-293 SVVYKEGAEKNTGAS
+293 TVVYKEPVRQEDSESGFALTDQEKAI
-308 GGFSLTAEERE
+308 
-319 VLLETA
+319 LLETA
-325 RRSIETAFDGK
+325 RRSIETAFEGK

-406 VHIEIS
+406 VQIEIS

-454 TREEFL
+454 SKEEFL

-485 EVFDER
+485 EVFDEQ

>member
-1 MKLLFCLIGFGIMTK
+1 MNILLSVILSIM
-16 VHSPAVAGQ
+16 VQIHQPAVAGQ
-25 FYPSDADT
+25 FYPADAET
-33 LKAVVDGFL
+33 LTTIVEGFL
-42 DSTSARPQGRVQAV
+42 DSASTRVDRPVQAV

-67 AVAAEAYAS
+67 AVAAEAYAGIS
-76 IAPTERYERVFLV
+76 PEAVYERIFII
-89 GPSHRE
+89 GPGHRE
-95 AFRGASVDVEC
+95 AFRGAAVDGSCEVYSMPFGDVSVDTRTC
-106 DWYETPLGRLRVDT
+106 L
-120 EVGFELI
+120 ELAA
-127 GADSIFRDFHNAH
+127 ADSVFHN
-140 VREHCLEVQL
+140 RRKPFEKEHCLEVQI
-150 PFLQERLREVPSIVP
+150 PFLQARLKRMPPIVP
-165 IIIGSV
+165 VIIGSV
-171 DGGGLRRIARVLGP
+171 DGNDLGRIVRGLKP
-185 YMNEDNLFVISSD
+185 YFTQENLFVISSD
-198 FSHYPSYE
+198 FSHYPSYN
-206 DACRVD
+206 DACNVD
-212 GATGEAIASGSVDR
+212 RATGDAILSGSVEE
-226 FLDVLLDNARAK
+226 FLNTLLDNAR
-238 VPNLATSAC
+238 
-247 GQLPIAALLM
+247 
-257 MMEGRDDLEI
+257 
-267 RHLDY
+267 HY

-336 YWLPSDTQLTQTLK
+336 YWLPSDSQLTQTLK

-454 TREEFL
+454 SKEEFL

-485 EVFDER
+485 EVFDEQ

>member
-1 MKLLFCLIGFGIMTK
+1 MNILLSVILSIM
-16 VHSPAVAGQ
+16 VQIHQPAVAGQ
-25 FYPSDADT
+25 FYPADAET
-33 LKAVVDGFL
+33 LTAIVEGFL
-42 DSTSARPQGRVQAV
+42 DSASTRADRPVQAV

-67 AVAAEAYAS
+67 AVAAEAYAGIS
-76 IAPTERYERVFLV
+76 PAAVYERIFII
-89 GPSHRE
+89 GPGHRE
-95 AFRGASVDVEC
+95 AFRGAAVDGSSEVYSMPLGDVSVDTRTC
-106 DWYETPLGRLRVDT
+106 L
-120 EVGFELI
+120 ELAA
-127 GADSIFRDFHNAH
+127 ADSVFHN
-140 VREHCLEVQL
+140 RRKPFEKEHCLEVQI
-150 PFLQERLREVPSIVP
+150 PFLQVRLKRMPPIVP
-165 IIIGSV
+165 VIISSV
-171 DGGGLRRIARVLGP
+171 DGNDLGRIVRVLKP
-185 YMNEDNLFVISSD
+185 YFTQENLFVISSD
-198 FSHYPSYE
+198 FSHYPSYD
-206 DACRVD
+206 DACKVD
-212 GATGEAIASGSVDR
+212 RATGDAILSGSVEE
-226 FLDVLLDNARAK
+226 FLNTLLDNARQRI
-238 VPNLATSAC
+238 PGLATSAC

-257 MMEGRDDLEI
+257 MMEGREDLEI

-272 RNSGDAAV
+272 RNSGDSQ
-280 YGDKSEVVGYHAF
+280 YGDKDGVVGYHAF
-293 SVVYKEGAEKNTGAS
+293 TMVYKEPVRQEDSESGFALTDQEKAI
-308 GGFSLTAEERE
+308 
-319 VLLETA
+319 LLETA
-325 RRSIETAFDGK
+325 RRSIETAFEGK

-420 SSPDEIVLGRDGVLM
+420 SSPDELVLGRDGVLM

>member
-1 MKLLFCLIGFGIMTK
+1 MVQI
-16 VHSPAVAGQ
+16 HQPAVAGQ
-25 FYPSDADT
+25 FYPADAET
-33 LKAVVDGFL
+33 LTTIVEGFL
-42 DSTSARPQGRVQAV
+42 DSASTRVDRPVQAV

-67 AVAAEAYAS
+67 AVAAEAYAGIS
-76 IAPTERYERVFLV
+76 PEAVYERIFII
-89 GPSHRE
+89 GPGHRE
-95 AFRGASVDVEC
+95 AFRGAAVDGSCEVYSMPFGDVSVDTRTC
-106 DWYETPLGRLRVDT
+106 L
-120 EVGFELI
+120 ELAA
-127 GADSIFRDFHNAH
+127 ADSVFHN
-140 VREHCLEVQL
+140 RRKPFEKEHCLEVQI
-150 PFLQERLREVPSIVP
+150 PFLQARLKRMPPIVP
-165 IIIGSV
+165 VIIGSV
-171 DGGGLRRIARVLGP
+171 DGNDLGRIVRGLKP
-185 YMNEDNLFVISSD
+185 YFTQENLFVISSD
-198 FSHYPSYE
+198 FSHYPSYN
-206 DACRVD
+206 DACNVD
-212 GATGEAIASGSVDR
+212 RATGDAILSGSVEE
-226 FLDVLLDNARAK
+226 FLNTLLDNARQRI
-238 VPNLATSAC
+238 PGLATSAC

-272 RNSGDAAV
+272 RNSGDSQ
-280 YGDKSEVVGYHAF
+280 YGDKDGVVGYNAF
-293 SVVYKEGAEKNTGAS
+293 TVVYKELVRQEDSESGFALTDQEKTI
-308 GGFSLTAEERE
+308 
-319 VLLETA
+319 LLETA
-325 RRSIETAFDGK
+325 RRSIETAFEGK

-350 AECGAFVTLH
+350 VECGAFVTLH
-360 LHGRLRGCIGNIVGV
+360 LHGRLRGCVGNLVGV

-420 SSPDEIVLGRDGVLM
+420 SSPDELVLGRDGVLM

-485 EVFDER
+485 EVFDEQ

>member
-1 MKLLFCLIGFGIMTK
+1 MNILLSVILSIM
-16 VHSPAVAGQ
+16 VQIHQPAVAGQ
-25 FYPSDADT
+25 FYPADAET
-33 LKAVVDGFL
+33 LTAIVEGFL
-42 DSTSARPQGRVQAV
+42 DSASTRADRPVQAV

-67 AVAAEAYAS
+67 AVAAEAYAGIS
-76 IAPTERYERVFLV
+76 PAAVYERIFII
-89 GPSHRE
+89 GPGHRE
-95 AFRGASVDVEC
+95 AFRGAAVDGSSEVYSMPLGDVSVDTRTC
-106 DWYETPLGRLRVDT
+106 L
-120 EVGFELI
+120 ELAA
-127 GADSIFRDFHNAH
+127 ADSVFHN
-140 VREHCLEVQL
+140 RRKPFEKEHCLEVQI
-150 PFLQERLREVPSIVP
+150 PFLQVRLKRMPPIVP
-165 IIIGSV
+165 VIISSV
-171 DGGGLRRIARVLGP
+171 DGNDLGRIVRVLKP
-185 YMNEDNLFVISSD
+185 YFTQENLFVISSD
-198 FSHYPSYE
+198 FSHYPSYD
-206 DACRVD
+206 DACKVD
-212 GATGEAIASGSVDR
+212 RATGDAILSGSVEE
-226 FLDVLLDNARAK
+226 FLNTLLDNARQRI
-238 VPNLATSAC
+238 PGLATSAC

-257 MMEGRDDLEI
+257 MMEGREDLEI

-272 RNSGDAAV
+272 RNSGDSQ
-280 YGDKSEVVGYHAF
+280 YGDKDGVVGYHAF
-293 SVVYKEGAEKNTGAS
+293 TVVYKEPVRQEDSESGFALTDQEKAI
-308 GGFSLTAEERE
+308 
-319 VLLETA
+319 LLETA
-325 RRSIETAFDGK
+325 RRSIETAFEGK

-485 EVFDER
+485 EVFDEQ

>member
-1 MKLLFCLIGFGIMTK
+1 MNILLSVILSIM
-16 VHSPAVAGQ
+16 VQIHQPAVAGQ
-25 FYPSDADT
+25 FYPADAET
-33 LKAVVDGFL
+33 LTAIVEGFL
-42 DSTSARPQGRVQAV
+42 DSASTRADRPVQAV

-67 AVAAEAYAS
+67 AVAAEAYAGIS
-76 IAPTERYERVFLV
+76 PAAVYERIFII
-89 GPSHRE
+89 GPGHRE
-95 AFRGASVDVEC
+95 AFRGAAVDGSSEVYSMPLGDVSVDTRTC
-106 DWYETPLGRLRVDT
+106 L
-120 EVGFELI
+120 ELAA
-127 GADSIFRDFHNAH
+127 ADSVFHN
-140 VREHCLEVQL
+140 RRKPFEKEHCLEVQI
-150 PFLQERLREVPSIVP
+150 PFLQVRLKRMPPIVP
-165 IIIGSV
+165 VIISSV
-171 DGGGLRRIARVLGP
+171 DGNDLGRIVRVLKP
-185 YMNEDNLFVISSD
+185 YFTQENLFVISSD
-198 FSHYPSYE
+198 FSHYPCYD
-206 DACRVD
+206 DACKVD
-212 GATGEAIASGSVDR
+212 RATGDAILSGSVEE
-226 FLDVLLDNARAK
+226 FLNTLLDNARQRI
-238 VPNLATSAC
+238 PGLATSAC

-257 MMEGRDDLEI
+257 MMEGREDLEI

-272 RNSGDAAV
+272 RNSGDSQ
-280 YGDKSEVVGYHAF
+280 YGDKDGVVGYHAF
-293 SVVYKEGAEKNTGAS
+293 TVVYKEPVRQEDSESGFALTDQEKAI
-308 GGFSLTAEERE
+308 
-319 VLLETA
+319 LLETA
-325 RRSIETAFDGK
+325 RRSIETSFEGK

-420 SSPDEIVLGRDGVLM
+420 SSPDELVLGRDGVLM

>member
-1 MKLLFCLIGFGIMTK
+1 MVQI
-16 VHSPAVAGQ
+16 HQPAVAGQ
-25 FYPSDADT
+25 FYPADAET
-33 LKAVVDGFL
+33 LTTIVEGFL
-42 DSTSARPQGRVQAV
+42 DSASTRVDRPVQAV

-67 AVAAEAYAS
+67 AVAAEAYAGIS
-76 IAPTERYERVFLV
+76 PEVVYERIFII
-89 GPSHRE
+89 GPGHRE
-95 AFRGASVDVEC
+95 AFRGAAVDGSCEVYSMPFGDVSVDTRTC
-106 DWYETPLGRLRVDT
+106 L
-120 EVGFELI
+120 ELAA
-127 GADSIFRDFHNAH
+127 ADSVFHN
-140 VREHCLEVQL
+140 RRKPFEKEHCLEVQI
-150 PFLQERLREVPSIVP
+150 PFLQARLKRMPPIVP
-165 IIIGSV
+165 VIIGSV
-171 DGGGLRRIARVLGP
+171 DGNDLGRIVRGLKP
-185 YMNEDNLFVISSD
+185 YFTQENLFVISSD
-198 FSHYPSYE
+198 FSHYPSYN
-206 DACRVD
+206 DACNVD
-212 GATGEAIASGSVDR
+212 RATGDAILSGSVEE
-226 FLDVLLDNARAK
+226 FLNTLLDNARQRI
-238 VPNLATSAC
+238 PGLATSAC

-272 RNSGDAAV
+272 RNSGDSQ
-280 YGDKSEVVGYHAF
+280 YGDKDGVVGYHAF
-293 SVVYKEGAEKNTGAS
+293 TVVYKELVRQEDSESGFALTDQEKTI
-308 GGFSLTAEERE
+308 
-319 VLLETA
+319 LLETA
-325 RRSIETAFDGK
+325 RRSIETAFEGK

-350 AECGAFVTLH
+350 VECGAFVTLH
-360 LHGRLRGCIGNIVGV
+360 LHGRLRGCVGNLVGV

-420 SSPDEIVLGRDGVLM
+420 SSPDELVLGRDGVLM

-485 EVFDER
+485 EVFDEQ